1 MGYSLLIKGYPKNIE
16 IRDVVIMHCIMDYLT
31 SLKLFDETAHVFDPP
46 KWFWI
51 DKEQVFKILMYVF
64 IFGTRYYW
72 QKVRNDETIIDLFRT
87 IQYMLKNNVSK
98 VSAIITFV

>member
-16 IRDVVIMHCIMDYLT
+16 IKDIAIMRPLMNYLT
-31 SLKLFDETAHVFDPP
+31 SLKLFDETTYVFDPP

-64 IFGTRYYW
+64 IFGTRYRF
-72 QKVRNDETIIDLFRT
+72 QKVRNDETIIDLFKT
-87 IQYMLKNNVSK
+87 IQYMSKNNVSK
-98 VSAIITFV
+98 ISAIITFA

>member
-16 IRDVVIMHCIMDYLT
+16 IRDVIIVHSIIDYLT
-31 SLKLFDETAHVFDPP
+31 SLKLFDETTYVFDPP

-64 IFGTRYYW
+64 IFGTRYRF
-72 QKVRNDETIIDLFRT
+72 QKVRNDETIIDLFKT
-87 IQYMLKNNVSK
+87 IQYMSKNNVSK
-98 VSAIITFV
+98 ISAIITFA

>member
-16 IRDVVIMHCIMDYLT
+16 IKDIAIMRPLMNYLT
-31 SLKLFDETAHVFDPP
+31 SLKSFDETAYVFDPP

-64 IFGTRYYW
+64 IFGTRYRF
-72 QKVRNDETIIDLFRT
+72 QKVRNDETIIDLFKT
-87 IQYMLKNNVSK
+87 IQYMSKNNVSK
-98 VSAIITFV
+98 ISAIITFA

>member
-16 IRDVVIMHCIMDYLT
+16 IIDAAIVNHIMNYLT

-64 IFGTRYYW
+64 ILGTRYRF
-72 QKVRNDETIIDLFRT
+72 QKVRNDETIVDLFKT
-87 IQYMLKNNVSK
+87 IQYMSENNVSK
-98 VSAIITFV
+98 ISAIITFA

>member
-16 IRDVVIMHCIMDYLT
+16 IKDMAIIHSLMNYLT
-31 SLKLFDETAHVFDPP
+31 SLKLFDETSFVFDPP

-64 IFGTRYYW
+64 ILGTKYHF
-72 QKVRNDETIIDLFRT
+72 QKVRNNETIVDLFKT
-87 IQYMLKNNVSK
+87 IQYMSENNVSK
-98 VSAIITFV
+98 ISAIITFT

>member
-16 IRDVVIMHCIMDYLT
+16 IKDIAIMRPLMNYLT
-31 SLKLFDETAHVFDPP
+31 SLKSFDETAYVFDPP

-64 IFGTRYYW
+64 IFGTRYHF
-72 QKVRNDETIIDLFRT
+72 QKVRNDETIIDLFKT
-87 IQYMLKNNVSK
+87 IQYMSKNNVSK
-98 VSAIITFV
+98 ISAIITFE

>member
-16 IRDVVIMHCIMDYLT
+16 IIDVTIVDHIMNYLT

-64 IFGTRYYW
+64 IFGTRYRF

-87 IQYMLKNNVSK
+87 IQYMSKNNVSK
-98 VSAIITFV
+98 ISAIITFA

>member
-16 IRDVVIMHCIMDYLT
+16 IKDIAIMRPLMNYLT

-51 DKEQVFKILMYVF
+51 GKEQVFKILMYVF
-64 IFGTRYYW
+64 IFGTRYRF
-72 QKVRNDETIIDLFRT
+72 QKVRNDETIVDLFKT
-87 IQYMLKNNVSK
+87 IQYMSENNVSK
-98 VSAIITFV
+98 ISAIITFA

>member
-16 IRDVVIMHCIMDYLT
+16 IRDVTIMCYLVNYLT
-31 SLKLFDETAHVFDPP
+31 SLKLFDETASVFDPP

-64 IFGTRYYW
+64 ILGTRYHF
-72 QKVRNDETIIDLFRT
+72 QKVRNDETIVDLFKT
-87 IQYMLKNNVSK
+87 IQYMSENNVSK
-98 VSAIITFV
+98 ISAIITFA

>member
-16 IRDVVIMHCIMDYLT
+16 IRDVIIMHSIIDNLT
-31 SLKLFDETAHVFDPP
+31 SLKLFDETTYVFDPP

-64 IFGTRYYW
+64 IFGTRYRF
-72 QKVRNDETIIDLFRT
+72 QKVRNDETIIDLFKT
-87 IQYMLKNNVSK
+87 IQYMSENNVSK
-98 VSAIITFV
+98 ISAIITFA

>member
-16 IRDVVIMHCIMDYLT
+16 IRDVTIMDQIMHYLT
-31 SLKLFDETAHVFDPP
+31 NLKIFDKASFVFDPP

-64 IFGTRYYW
+64 ILGTRYHF
-72 QKVRNDETIIDLFRT
+72 QKIRNDETIVDLFKT
-87 IQYMLKNNVSK
+87 IQYMSENNVSK
-98 VSAIITFV
+98 ISAIITFA